1 MVDFLG
7 IGVPRAGTTWLY
19 HHLVRH
25 PQIAFPRGKGVHFWD
40 RADLGEPAS
49 WLDGLEPPERTTPS
63 GQPIR
68 SGEISPTYARLPD
81 ERIAA
86 IRALCPDLR
95 LFVSFRNPLERAYS
109 AALAD
114 LARSGRPVAEVPDQW
129 FIDHFRSEISRA
141 DGDYVSILDRWGAAF
156 SEDQF
161 FHFISDEIEACPV
174 GMLEALADHLQVDPS
189 GFGTLSPADLA
200 ERIVPR
206 SVAGDAA
213 GQLQDL
219 LPRPSLVPVLQ
230 EIYAVP
236 VEQFSR
242 RMGRDLKR
250 WVGGFG
256 SARPG
261 GPLPRREIPLT

>member
-25 PQIAFPRGKGVHFWD
+25 PQIAFPGGKEVHFWD
-40 RADLGEPAS
+40 RADVGGAAL
-49 WLDGLEPPERTTPS
+49 WLDRLEPPERATPS

-68 SGEISPTYARLPD
+68 SGEITPTYARLPE

-109 AALAD
+109 EAMAD

-129 FIDHFRSEISRA
+129 FVDHFRSEVSRA
-141 DGDYVSILDRWGAAF
+141 DGDYLSILDRWGAAF
-156 SEDQF
+156 SDEQLF
-161 FHFISDEIEACPV
+161 SFISDEIEACPV

-189 GFGTLSPADLA
+189 GFGPLSPADLA

-206 SVAGDAA
+206 SAEGAAA
-213 GQLQDL
+213 GQVQDL

-230 EIYAVP
+230 EIYAVS
-236 VEQFSR
+236 VEQFGR
-242 RMGRDLKR
+242 RLGRDLKR

-256 SARPG
+256 TPRVG
-261 GPLPRREIPLT
+261 GPLPRREIALN

>member
-25 PQIAFPRGKGVHFWD
+25 PQIAFPGGKEVHFWD
-40 RADLGEPAS
+40 RADLGEAAS
-49 WLDGLEPPERTTPS
+49 WLAGLEPPERTTPS

-109 AALAD
+109 AAMAD

-129 FIDHFRSEISRA
+129 FIDHFRSEVSRA

-156 SEDQF
+156 SVDQF

-236 VEQFSR
+236 GEQFSR

-256 SARPG
+256 TARPG
-261 GPLPRREIPLT
+261 GPLPRREISLT

>member
-25 PQIAFPRGKGVHFWD
+25 PQIAFPGGKEVHFWD
-40 RADLGEPAS
+40 RADLGEAAS
-49 WLDGLEPPERTTPS
+49 WLAGLEPPKRSTPA

-68 SGEISPTYARLPD
+68 CGEITPTYARLPA

-109 AALAD
+109 AAMAD
-114 LARSGRPVAEVPDQW
+114 LARSGRPVADVPDQW
-129 FIDHFRSEISRA
+129 FVDHFRSEVSRA

-156 SEDQF
+156 SADQF

-189 GFGTLSPADLA
+189 NFGPLSPTDLA
-200 ERIVPR
+200 ERIVPP
-206 SVAGDAA
+206 SADGAAA
-213 GQLQDL
+213 GQMLDL
-219 LPRPSLVPVLQ
+219 VPRPSLVPLLQ
-230 EIYAVP
+230 EIYATP

-242 RMGRDLKR
+242 RLGRDLKR

-256 SARPG
+256 APRVG
-261 GPLPRREIPLT
+261 GPLPRRERALT

>member
-25 PQIAFPRGKGVHFWD
+25 PQIAFPGGKEVHFWD
-40 RADLGEPAS
+40 RADLGGAAS
-49 WLDGLEPPERTTPS
+49 WLAGLEPPQRTTPA

-68 SGEISPTYARLPD
+68 CGEITPTYARLPE

-109 AALAD
+109 AAMAD
-114 LARSGRPVAEVPDQW
+114 LARSGRPVADVPDQW
-129 FIDHFRSEISRA
+129 FIDHFRSEVSRA

-156 SEDQF
+156 SVDQF

-174 GMLEALADHLQVDPS
+174 GMLEALADHLQVDP
-189 GFGTLSPADLA
+189 
-200 ERIVPR
+200 
-206 SVAGDAA
+206 
-213 GQLQDL
+213 
-219 LPRPSLVPVLQ
+219 
-230 EIYAVP
+230 
-236 VEQFSR
+236 
-242 RMGRDLKR
+242 
-250 WVGGFG
+250 GGFG
-256 SARPG
+256 ILCRGRASCQCSRRSM
-261 GPLPRREIPLT
+261 PRRWNSSAAGWGGISNAGSAGLAQPGQVGHCHVAKEPSRKHRNGRYDFFARW